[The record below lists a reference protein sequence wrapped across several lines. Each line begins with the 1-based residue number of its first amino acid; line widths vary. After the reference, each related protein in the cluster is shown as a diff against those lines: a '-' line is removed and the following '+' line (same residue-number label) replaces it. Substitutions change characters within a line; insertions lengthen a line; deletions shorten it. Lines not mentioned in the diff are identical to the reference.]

1 MDQERQPVGG
11 GDDEQT
17 KKQQTGGRG
26 TGGIYSRA
34 PALYGMSFVSGLHD
48 SDRNAASLRLYLL
61 CGVVGGVSVVCGGSP
76 LRDQRI
82 IVYGGSPVSAGSAA
96 GSGVYS
102 ALSLGSGCKSDALY
116 AADAVGGV

>member
-26 TGGIYSRA
+26 AGGIYSQA

-61 CGVVGGVSVVCGGSP
+61 CGFVGGVSAVCGGNP
-76 LRDQRI
+76 LWDQRI
-82 IVYGGSPVSAGSAA
+82 TVYGGSSVPTGFAA

-102 ALSLGSGCKSDALY
+102 ALFLGGGCKSDALC
-116 AADAVGGV
+116 AENAVGGV